1 VEPLVC
7 TVGDLVRDVVVHTAQ
22 PMVRHADVPAHVTA
36 HRGGSAAN
44 TAAAVVHAGGRA
56 RFVGC
61 VGADDDGMRLLTG
74 LVNAGVDCVGP
85 RRGRTGVVVVVVEP
99 DGERTMFSDR
109 RDSSAL
115 DTFEPAWL
123 DDVAVLHVPAYAFVT
138 QPLARTAEAMLAAA
152 RERGI
157 LCSVDPSSVTM
168 IDTRLRELLERVQPD
183 VLLCNREEA
192 EALGVDEHGWG
203 GVRHVVVKQGGD
215 PVLLRGEVSAE
226 IPAIAV
232 DGPLD
237 ATGAGDAFAAGFL
250 LALVRGAPPVD
261 AARAGHEIASKVV
274 RGAGADAWV

>member
-1 VEPLVC
+1 MC

-22 PMVRHADVPAHVTA
+22 PMVRHADVPAHITA

-61 VGADDDGMRLLTG
+61 VGVDDDGMHLLTE
-74 LVNAGVDCVGP
+74 LANAGVDCVGA

-109 RDSSAL
+109 GDSSAL
-115 DTFEPAWL
+115 DLFEPAWL

-138 QPLARTAEAMLAAA
+138 QPLARTAESMLAAA

-168 IDTRLRELLERVQPD
+168 IDDRLRDLLVRVQPD

-192 EALGVDEHGWG
+192 AALGVDDDGWG
-203 GVRHVVVKQGGD
+203 TVRYVVVKQGPA
-215 PVLLRGEVSAE
+215 PVLLRGAVSAD
-226 IPAIAV
+226 IPTLV
-232 DGPLD
+232 LDGPID

-250 LALVRGAPPVD
+250 LSLARGASPLD
-261 AARAGHEIASKVV
+261 AARNGHEIASKVV